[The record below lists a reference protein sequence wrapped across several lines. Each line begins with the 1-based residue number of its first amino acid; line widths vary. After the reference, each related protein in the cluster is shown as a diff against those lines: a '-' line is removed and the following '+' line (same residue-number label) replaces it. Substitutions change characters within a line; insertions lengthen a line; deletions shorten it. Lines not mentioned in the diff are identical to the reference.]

1 MIMTTSE
8 HLIENAIGFLE
19 EHKEN
24 CYENFMENK
33 LIQEQAKFVGISMR
47 DIWLIAQY
55 VCCVYKPFIRM
66 QVEDEMVER
75 YGYGVEAWG
84 E

>member
-1 MIMTTSE
+1 MSTSE
-8 HLIENAIGFLE
+8 HLIENAIGFIE

-47 DIWLIAQY
+47 DIWLMAQY
-55 VCCVYKPFIRM
+55 VYYTYIPYIRRK
-66 QVEDEMVER
+66 VENEIIKR
-75 YGYGVEAWG
+75 YGYEVE